1 MRVAIIGAGIT
12 GLYLAWK
19 LSERGYEVT
28 VFEKREK
35 IGKEVCSG
43 LVSEKFLDFI
53 PALQNFS
60 NKNLGG
66 PESQKLIQNEID
78 YCLIHFPKRTLK
90 IQFSGKFFVINHS
103 ELDILVASLA
113 EKSGAKI
120 ILNHPIK
127 SGARPKG
134 GRVEGGWRPE
144 GFDRIIGCDG
154 ANSIVRKSLGLAEP
168 TLRLGIRGFTPHHF
182 EGTSKFKPES
192 FKNGI
197 LNYKSTP
204 YQSGGGFVET
214 WPTNNGFI
222 WKIPRGK
229 EVEED
234 KSSSSPFANA
244 WVGDELRSSSRFA
257 TARVIEYGIIEKP
270 GEAKKLLDNFLKG
283 KNIQLE
289 SLNSA
294 LIPQGLIIPENSK
307 ITLCGDSAGLTK
319 PWSGGGVVW
328 SLIAAD
334 ILLKNFPDFSKY
346 QKEIKKFFLPKIIFS
361 KMAKNLVYFFG
372 FRSPWIFPKE
382 IKIEGDFLSRRI

>member
-1 MRVAIIGAGIT
+1 MKVAIVGAGIC

-19 LSERGYEVT
+19 LSESGSEVT
-28 VFEKREK
+28 VFEKKEK

-43 LVSEKFLDFI
+43 LVSERILDFI
-53 PALQNFS
+53 
-60 NKNLGG
+60 
-66 PESQKLIQNEID
+66 PESQKLIQGDELCSSSRTSSLERVRKNFSSFDFASARVNEIN
-78 YCLIHFPKRTLK
+78 YCLIHFPNRTLK
-90 IQFSGKFFVINHS
+90 IKFLKKFFVMNHF
-103 ELDILVASLA
+103 ELDRLVTSLA

-120 ILNHPIK
+120 VLNYNVK
-127 SGARPKG
+127 TKEFVTFQG
-134 GRVEGGWRPE
+134 E
-144 GFDRIIGCDG
+144 FDKIIGCDG
-154 ANSIVRKSLGLAEP
+154 AISLTRKN
-168 TLRLGIRGFTPHHF
+168 LRLNDPKFYLGIRGFVPPTPDF
-182 EGTSKFKPES
+182 SNF
-192 FKNGI
+192 I
-197 LNYKSTP
+197 
-204 YQSGGGFVET
+204 ET
-214 WPTNNGFI
+214 WPTNSGFI

-229 EVEED
+229 E
-234 KSSSSPFANA
+234 
-244 WVGDELRSSSRFA
+244 GDELRSSSRTSSLERVRKNFNSFDFA

-270 GEAKKLLDNFLKG
+270 GEAKKLLDNFLKE

-319 PWSGGGVVW
+319 PWSGGGVIW

-334 ILLKNFPDFSKY
+334 ILLKNFPDFLKY

>member
-19 LSERGYEVT
+19 LSKKGYSVT
-28 VFEKREK
+28 VFEKKEK

-43 LVSEKFLDFI
+43 LVSEKILDFI
-53 PALQNFS
+53 
-60 NKNLGG
+60 

-229 EVEED
+229 E
-234 KSSSSPFANA
+234 
-244 WVGDELRSSSRFA
+244 GDEAKASSSRFA

-270 GEAKKLLDNFLKG
+270 GEAKKLLDNFLKE

-372 FRSPWIFPKE
+372 FNFPWIFPKE